1 MRGAIVKAFNEA
13 GYNAIGAEYNEILV
27 KFGKFDILYMADFL
41 EHLNDPKMFLK
52 SIVNILR
59 YEGLIIID
67 VPLVELNRFSSR
79 VIYFYTKLRNKRIR
93 FKSKPYHMIFFRVN
107 SLNKLCRNAGYKI
120 QRLKTW
126 KENVF
131 KEENYRKTGLKF
143 YILNKLDH
151 ILPVLFGRVFDDI
164 YTGLLYIM
172 SLLNDTKNTLDP
184 FFPVVEGVVDLVDG
198 IGSFFS
204 FL

>member
-1 MRGAIVKAFNEA
+1 VRGGAIVKAFNEA
-13 GYNAIGAEYNEILV
+13 GYNAIGAEYNEVLV
-27 KFGKFDILYMADFL
+27 KFGITKLGVNITNIDVTTKEFLRKFGKFDILYMADFL

-67 VPLVELNRFSSR
+67 VPSVELNRFSSR

-93 FKSKPYHMIFFRVN
+93 FKSKPYHLIFFRIN
-107 SLNKLCRNAGYKI
+107 SLNKLCKNAGYKI

-131 KEENYRKTGLKF
+131 KEENYRKTGLKY
-143 YILNKLDH
+143 YILNRLDH
-151 ILPVLFGRVFDDI
+151 ILPVLFGRVFDDRAFI
-164 YTGLLYIM
+164 VLRKVKI
-172 SLLNDTKNTLDP
+172 
-184 FFPVVEGVVDLVDG
+184 
-198 IGSFFS
+198 
-204 FL
+204 

>member
-1 MRGAIVKAFNEA
+1 VRGGAIVKAFNEA
-13 GYNAIGAEYNEILV
+13 GYNAIGAEYNEVLV
-27 KFGKFDILYMADFL
+27 KFGITKLGVNITNIDVTTKEFLRKFGKFDILYMADFL

-67 VPLVELNRFSSR
+67 VPLVELNRFSSI

-93 FKSKPYHMIFFRVN
+93 FKSKPYHLIFFRIN
-107 SLNKLCRNAGYKI
+107 SLNKLCKNAGYKI

-131 KEENYRKTGLKF
+131 KEENYRKTGLKY
-143 YILNKLDH
+143 YILNRLDH
-151 ILPVLFGRVFDDI
+151 ILPVLFGRVFDDRAFI
-164 YTGLLYIM
+164 VLRKVKI
-172 SLLNDTKNTLDP
+172 
-184 FFPVVEGVVDLVDG
+184 
-198 IGSFFS
+198 
-204 FL
+204 